1 MAENKSQGAQHLT
14 SLDLDIS
21 GIQESLEKAKEQ
33 IEQYS
38 IESGKAW
45 KEGFKSGTSGD
56 SGSDSGAGGVG
67 AEFDNATQ
75 AVETFG
81 NTVKSTVTV
90 VNGEIKKLQSVQ
102 DVGGFEK
109 VTTTL
114 QVMKDG
120 STQTTQSITR
130 DSAARQK
137 AYESEVE
144 SVKELATK
152 YETLAAKAT
161 TKGNTSV
168 ATQATASATALRAL
182 VSEIESS
189 GTVTDEQRAKI
200 EQYSNEIGN
209 LKAQFEAGGVA
220 SQSFIKTITDKAKW
234 LAAFTIV
241 NQLRQAFTESIS
253 TIKET
258 EDAVVELQRVLT
270 TEVESNVISDELYQ
284 IAYDYGR
291 TFDDVSEVSTK
302 FAQAGY
308 EWNDV
313 VELTRGTM
321 LALNT
326 AELDVTQSTEGLIAI
341 MQQWGYTADDYADVI
356 DKINITADNFPITS
370 EKIVA
375 ALQRVSGTANNAN
388 ISFEQTVGLITA
400 LGEATG
406 RSGENIGTALNSL
419 IAFTSKDSALKTF
432 GQLDGMDEIIAKYKA
447 GAASIYDVW
456 YELSDKIQN
465 LTEEQNALLFN
476 TEEYEDFANDIEQNA
491 TEITEQIQSVYKSAG
506 TYRQNYLIAILKD
519 LASEDSTAQ
528 QVIENITNY
537 LGYSESENAKY
548 METLTADI
556 NQLKVKLAELAV
568 QLGEAGFLDL
578 LKTLTNLGIKL
589 ADLAQ
594 EMGGIIPLLTT
605 IGGLIVSI
613 KAQEISKNISN
624 FITKITLIPT
634 RLGLVNTSTATT
646 AANLSQVTAAAEGA
660 EVALTGVSTSAT
672 AAATSFSAL
681 EVATGWIGAIV
692 TALGLLYSAFGYVD
706 SKIEESKQAQLS
718 NADAYKTE
726 ADSIKSLKEEYE
738 KIVDSTDDAATK
750 TEKLTE
756 YKKKLIEAYG
766 DEATA
771 IAQLNGERK
780 DEIDFLDEEYAKNIR
795 SAYLE
800 IKDQY
805 AEAVNAMENAGGKIY
820 TNFTYDGQAVTMN
833 EKDVETLSQYLK
845 LTEEINS
852 ATGETQQYFDY
863 GTTNLQEQVD
873 LLADIL
879 TNAELTESTEAKI
892 QAIYDSK
899 KATLDANSDIYKKY
913 AETVAMNYL
922 LLDDTQKKIAEIND
936 EENSYNRKA
945 LYDDLVES
953 LENSGMGAAALSA
966 AMEVLNAEFPEY
978 ATQTETATENTDDL
992 STSTASYASQLTD
1005 VQDAITE
1012 TNKTI
1017 DSFQKSLDAVY
1028 GVWTEYNST
1037 GYVTVDM
1044 LQTLISAGSDYASII
1059 DIENGKLSLNK
1070 TRLNELLE
1078 SQEDNLEALAA
1089 QNFAADLLNVTNE
1102 YLGTSTAKVG
1112 TESENS
1118 VPKIDGLSDSMNDY
1132 AIAAANGNFQTLE
1145 FIDSQ
1150 LALRGMGG
1158 DEIDMSGYINAV
1170 NEVYE
1175 RYQNTIETIQGLS
1188 GSINAWSTA
1197 AQKAD
1202 KAAAK
1207 SAKQEAKEEQS
1218 AAKDALNA
1226 KKDAI
1231 NNEIKA
1237 IKEVTSARKEE
1248 LKQQESDLKD
1258 SVSKQKE
1265 LLEKQKT
1272 AVKDRYDAEIQA
1284 IKDTQSADERYEKYQ
1299 EYLKNKRDAEKSI
1312 AKAAS
1317 RSGVEYREQE
1327 AEARENLEE
1336 INENWEQQV
1345 SDWAQEDM
1353 ISFLETL
1360 RDEETKSIENQI
1372 DAIEKARDAS
1382 LEDLDAKIDALE
1394 SKQTEVLA
1402 EKQKDI
1408 EKVEQ
1413 DIETISDTSNSK
1425 YAETLERI
1433 KTELSEYYDG
1443 AYDAYSET
1451 LERIE
1456 KTYGQEVLDPIIE
1469 NTQAAIVQAFESAP
1483 ETTEQMK
1490 TLYNNYDTEYLQPV
1504 IAETPEMFEDMF
1516 TSIAESSKEKF
1527 SEMRQYFEENFY
1539 DKVKEQLTELQALTY
1554 NLQASTASLPTSS
1567 SYNTTNSTTYN
1578 SNQSVVLNNSIYGT
1592 QSANSVN
1599 KSFFTLP

>member
-1 MAENKSQGAQHLT
+1 
-14 SLDLDIS
+14 
-21 GIQESLEKAKEQ
+21 
-33 IEQYS
+33 
-38 IESGKAW
+38 
-45 KEGFKSGTSGD
+45 
-56 SGSDSGAGGVG
+56 
-67 AEFDNATQ
+67 
-75 AVETFG
+75 
-81 NTVKSTVTV
+81 
-90 VNGEIKKLQSVQ
+90 
-102 DVGGFEK
+102 
-109 VTTTL
+109 
-114 QVMKDG
+114 
-120 STQTTQSITR
+120 
-130 DSAARQK
+130 
-137 AYESEVE
+137 
-144 SVKELATK
+144 
-152 YETLAAKAT
+152 
-161 TKGNTSV
+161 
-168 ATQATASATALRAL
+168 
-182 VSEIESS
+182 
-189 GTVTDEQRAKI
+189 
-200 EQYSNEIGN
+200 
-209 LKAQFEAGGVA
+209 
-220 SQSFIKTITDKAKW
+220 
-234 LAAFTIV
+234 
-241 NQLRQAFTESIS
+241 
-253 TIKET
+253 
-258 EDAVVELQRVLT
+258 
-270 TEVESNVISDELYQ
+270 
-284 IAYDYGR
+284 
-291 TFDDVSEVSTK
+291 
-302 FAQAGY
+302 
-308 EWNDV
+308 
-313 VELTRGTM
+313 M

-326 AELDVTQSTEGLIAI
+326 AELDVTESTEGLIAI

-419 IAFTSKDSALKTF
+419 IAFTSKDTALKTF
-432 GQLDGMDEIIAKYKA
+432 GKLEGMSEIIAKYKA

-491 TEITEQIQSVYKSAG
+491 TEITEQIQSVYGAAG

-528 QVIENITNY
+528 QVIENMTSY

-594 EMGGIIPLLTT
+594 QIGGIIPLMST

-681 EVATGWIGAIV
+681 EVATGLIGAIV
-692 TALGLLYSAFGYVD
+692 TALGLLYSAFGCVD

-726 ADSIKSLKEEYE
+726 ADSIKSLKEEYTE
-738 KIVDSTDDAATK
+738 IVNSTDDATTK
-750 TEKLTE
+750 TAKLTE

-771 IAQLNGERK
+771 IARLNGERE
-780 DEIDFLDEEYAKNIR
+780 DEIDFLDKEYAKNIR

-833 EKDVETLSQYLK
+833 EKDVEALSQYLK

-992 STSTASYASQLTD
+992 STATANYASDLKA
-1005 VQDAITE
+1005 VQTAMESTNEAIDDFQSTL
-1012 TNKTI
+1012 
-1017 DSFQKSLDAVY
+1017 DSVY

-1044 LQTLISAGSDYASII
+1044 LQTLISAGSDYASVI
-1059 DIENGKLSLNK
+1059 DIQNGKLSLNK

-1078 SQEDNLEALAA
+1078 SQEDNLEALVA
-1089 QNFAADLLNVTNE
+1089 QNFAADVLNVTEE
-1102 YLGTSTAKVG
+1102 YLGNTTQTVGNNSDTAA
-1112 TESENS
+1112 T
-1118 VPKIDGLSDSMNDY
+1118 KIDGMTTSMQEYYSAVKDGADATY
-1132 AIAAANGNFQTLE
+1132 DFAISQMAAYNVR
-1145 FIDSQ
+1145 S
-1150 LALRGMGG
+1150 
-1158 DEIDMSGYINAV
+1158 DEIDLDGYISALK
-1170 NEVYE
+1170 EVESRTQGY
-1175 RYQNTIETIQGLS
+1175 IEIINNLR
-1188 GSINAWSTA
+1188 GSINGWSSA
-1197 AQKAD
+1197 ASSASKSTTDDAE
-1202 KAAAK
+1202 KAAKA
-1207 SAKQEAKEEQS
+1207 ELNYDKEV
-1218 AAKDALNA
+1218 LNA
-1226 KKDAI
+1226 KKS
-1231 NNEIKA
+1231 A
-1237 IKEVTSARKEE
+1237 IKEITSE
-1248 LKQQESDLKD
+1248 LKENLKEQQTAIKD
-1258 SVSKQKE
+1258 AASAE
-1265 LLEKQKT
+1265 IETLEAQKT

-1299 EYLKNKRDAEKSI
+1299 EYLKNKRDAEKSL

-1336 INENWEQQV
+1336 IDEDWNKQV

-1353 ISFLETL
+1353 ISYLESL
-1360 RDEETKSIENQI
+1360 RDAEVE
-1372 DAIEKARDAS
+1372 AIEAQITAIEERRDAS
-1382 LEDLDAKIDALE
+1382 VKSLDESITKIE
-1394 SKQTEVLA
+1394 
-1402 EKQKDI
+1402 EKQDEKLEKIEADI
-1408 EKVEQ
+1408 EAKEKEIADLEGTTYVSQSEIKKQMYEEWYDTDVKSIVDQATQ
-1413 DIETISDTSNSK
+1413 DYNNTISDMAKIASG
-1425 YAETLERI
+1425 
-1433 KTELSEYYDG
+1433 EYSDTME
-1443 AYDAYSET
+1443 DATDTVSET
-1451 LERIE
+1451 AKQSCDDISS
-1456 KTYGQEVLDPIIE
+1456 Y
-1469 NTQAAIVQAFESAP
+1469 TQ
-1483 ETTEQMK
+1483 TT
-1490 TLYNNYDTEYLQPV
+1490 
-1504 IAETPEMFEDMF
+1504 FEDMF